1 MPPVARDTDDQGRFA
16 KQSRFPQGRAP
27 ILGPW
32 PDTAPAVAPVAEF
45 QFAWIR
51 ALALAGGPDGRP
63 VTAAEVARAL
73 PSVERVVGRVTA
85 QGAAANLG
93 ALARVGLVEAVWEE
107 RTKLWRVT
115 AAGIATLAGSIDL
128 PDGPEAPVGAAEQES
143 LRVSRLAELIGAYN
157 RGDLALI
164 DDLIDSEVLV
174 FVPGLSALAGTYS
187 GHGAVIALLHET
199 AGYFRPDVEVLEGAE
214 SEGETRIRVR
224 ARVDTRAGGTEQLE
238 LWIRAR
244 FAPGGRI
251 LQAVF
256 QPEHQEA
263 FDRAIGKPTAQ
274 DEEPAGS

>member
-1 MPPVARDTDDQGRFA
+1 MPRSSGLWSEAGF
-16 KQSRFPQGRAP
+16 
-27 ILGPW
+27 
-32 PDTAPAVAPVAEF
+32 AVAPVVDAVAEF

-73 PSVERVVGRVTA
+73 PLVERVVGRVTA

-115 AAGIATLAGSIDL
+115 TAGIAALAGSIDL
-128 PDGPEAPVGAAEQES
+128 QDAPDSPAEAGETES
-143 LRVSRLAELIGAYN
+143 LRISRLAELMAAYN

-164 DDLIDSEVLV
+164 DDLIDAEVLV

-214 SEGETRIRVR
+214 AEGETRIRVR
-224 ARVDTRAGGTEQLE
+224 IQVDTQAGGTEPLE

-251 LQAVF
+251 VQAVF
-256 QPEHQEA
+256 QPEHQQA
-263 FDRAIGKPTAQ
+263 FDRAIGRPTVQ
-274 DEEPAGS
+274 NEEPAGS

>member
-1 MPPVARDTDDQGRFA
+1 MLATWPDTVIAVPPVAG
-16 KQSRFPQGRAP
+16 
-27 ILGPW
+27 
-32 PDTAPAVAPVAEF
+32 AVPEF

-51 ALALAGGPDGRP
+51 ARALAGGPDGRP

-115 AAGIATLAGSIDL
+115 TAGIAALAGSIDL
-128 PDGPEAPVGAAEQES
+128 QDGPEAPVEGAESES
-143 LRVSRLAELIGAYN
+143 LRVSRLAELMAAYN

-199 AGYFRPDVEVLEGAE
+199 ARYFRPDVEVLEGAE
-214 SEGETRIRVR
+214 TEGETRIRVR
-224 ARVDTRAGGTEQLE
+224 VNVETAGGTEQLE

-263 FDRAIGKPTAQ
+263 FDRAIGKPTVQ